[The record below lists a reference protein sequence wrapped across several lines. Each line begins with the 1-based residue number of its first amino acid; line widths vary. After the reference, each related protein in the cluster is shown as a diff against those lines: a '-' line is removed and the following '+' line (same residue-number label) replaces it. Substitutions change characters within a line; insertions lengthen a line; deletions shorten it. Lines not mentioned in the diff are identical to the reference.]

1 MRLLQRQNRQY
12 VVKWVAVYLPTALRQ
27 PGAVTRVAEVQTIEV
42 LTRDQILT
50 SWQSERNSDQRQV
63 VYRLG
68 AFRDL
73 PRAVANRGL
82 DGDAA
87 RFSTNRWTSRLALER
102 AQDVKELLL
111 ETEPEWRFYEE
122 LRSHRIKFEITA
134 STATVVSSEDPRGRA
149 WFKVADQTIQFRGAQ
164 GFFIRNAANETRH
177 CAYIPELVEYCRMHS
192 EEHPYAFFSIL
203 SKSATAR
210 RKV

>member
-12 VVKWVAVYLPTALRQ
+12 VVKWVAVYLPTALRE

-42 LTRDQILT
+42 MPRDQILT
-50 SWQSERNSDQRQV
+50 PWKSERNSDQFQV

-68 AFRDL
+68 SFRDL

-82 DGDAA
+82 SGDAA

-111 ETEPEWRFYEE
+111 ETEPEWRLYEE
-122 LRSHRIKFEITA
+122 LRSHGIKFEITA
-134 STATVVSSEDPRGRA
+134 STPTVVSSEDPRGRA
-149 WFKVADQTIQFRGAQ
+149 WFKVADQNIQFRGAQ
-164 GFFIRNAANETRH
+164 GFVIRNAAGETRH
-177 CAYIPELVEYCRMHS
+177 CAYIPDLVEHCRMHS
-192 EEHPYAFFSIL
+192 GAHP
-203 SKSATAR
+203 
-210 RKV
+210 